1 MVHLSLETAISTIK
15 PLSIFVAAM
24 VVYAIF
30 IFKFYRFVATRDIF
44 ELNLQQYSSRSSWA
58 WLQKLLSVI
67 LYILEYLIFFPI
79 LVAIWSGVFSL
90 LLIFLSKQDVSL
102 VLLVAIAIVSSIR
115 VTSYYNEDLAKDL
128 AKMLPF
134 ALLGVF
140 LIDISF
146 FTFETIPATL
156 LSIPSY
162 YNVILYYLIFTILV
176 EFVLRV
182 VTFIFGLQNDV
193 E

>member
-1 MVHLSLETAISTIK
+1 
-15 PLSIFVAAM
+15 
-24 VVYAIF
+24 
-30 IFKFYRFVATRDIF
+30 
-44 ELNLQQYSSRSSWA
+44 
-58 WLQKLLSVI
+58 
-67 LYILEYLIFFPI
+67 
-79 LVAIWSGVFSL
+79 
-90 LLIFLSKQDVSL
+90 
-102 VLLVAIAIVSSIR
+102 
-115 VTSYYNEDLAKDL
+115 L

>member
-1 MVHLSLETAISTIK
+1 MIDLSLATAITTIK

-24 VVYAIF
+24 VIYAIF
-30 IFKFYRFVATRDIF
+30 IFKFYRLIATRDIF
-44 ELNLQQYSSRSSWA
+44 DLNLQQYSSRSSWA
-58 WLQKLLSVI
+58 WLQKLLSI
-67 LYILEYLIFFPI
+67 FLYILEYLILFPV
-79 LVAIWSGVFSL
+79 LVTIWFGVFSL

-102 VLLVAIAIVSSIR
+102 ILLVAIAIVSSIR
-115 VTSYYNEDLAKDL
+115 VTSYYNEDLSKDL

-146 FTFETIPATL
+146 FTFDTIPATL
-156 LSIPSY
+156 LSIPSFFD
-162 YNVILYYLIFTILV
+162 VIVYYLIFTILV
-176 EFVLRV
+176 EFVLRIIA
-182 VTFIFGLQNDV
+182 FIFGLQNNK

>member
-1 MVHLSLETAISTIK
+1 MIELSLDTAISTIK
-15 PLSIFVAAM
+15 PLSIFVVTM

-30 IFKFYRFVATRDIF
+30 IFKFYRFIATRDIF
-44 ELNLQQYSSRSSWA
+44 ELDLQQYSSRSSWA
-58 WLQKLLSVI
+58 WLEKFLSII
-67 LYILEYLIFFPI
+67 LYILEYLVIFPL
-79 LVAIWSGVFSL
+79 LVALWFGVFSL

-115 VTSYYNEDLAKDL
+115 ITSYYNEDLSKDL

-146 FTFETIPATL
+146 FTFDTIPNTL
-156 LSIPSY
+156 LSIPDY
-162 YNVILYYLIFTILV
+162 FNIIIYYLLFTILI
-176 EFVLRV
+176 EFILRIA
-182 VTFIFGLQNDV
+182 TFIFGLEN
-193 E
+193 EAE